1 MKKFVICCCVMCLSF
16 PVFAIQGNGVLCT
29 KDNPESNAPEI
40 SKYSAFW
47 FVSDN
52 TFQWFKPDP
61 LDVNSNGD
69 KFEFVEVM
77 PSKHSHF
84 SAGEDKI
91 NLRMRSIADLSII
104 PGVVLSLNRYN
115 LELEHWVDAEVV
127 ATYKCTLQRDRDQL
141 LQQLKNISDD
151 FRAKHETKLQR
162 SKI

>member
-16 PVFAIQGNGVLCT
+16 SVFAIQGNGVLCT
-29 KDNPESNAPEI
+29 KNNPESNAPEI

-52 TFQWFKPDP
+52 TFQWFRPDP
-61 LDVNSNGD
+61 LDLNSNGD

-141 LQQLKNISDD
+141 LQQLKDISDD
-151 FRAKHETKLQR
+151 FRAKHETKLKR
-162 SKI
+162 RKI